1 MAVKSLNVL
10 SFVHN
15 FTKLGVTVYIH
26 FYRIFVSSQNLY
38 VQMKDKSA
46 LLKEAPESS
55 LPPAMWG
62 HIEKDNLPWT
72 RRQGQTSIWQQ
83 PDPVLP
89 RLPELRSKYWL
100 FTSHLD
106 KDIFVTAT

>member
-38 VQMKDKSA
+38 V
-46 LLKEAPESS
+46 
-55 LPPAMWG
+55 
-62 HIEKDNLPWT
+62 
-72 RRQGQTSIWQQ
+72 
-83 PDPVLP
+83 
-89 RLPELRSKYWL
+89 ELQKIRVPY
-100 FTSHLD
+100 
-106 KDIFVTAT
+106 